1 MIDSNCEM
9 EPRHDEILQLLPWYA
24 NGSLPAGEHRVV
36 TGHLKSCAVC
46 RAELVDIELI
56 QTQWQRQPASVE
68 VGDSFARLM
77 ARIDAA
83 EVEASAGSASAD
95 AIRVSANTA
104 FERGAASDRPRRR
117 RRLVEWFS
125 GLLGSSNTFL
135 PLAAM
140 ASALLFTM
148 IGMRS
153 WLASESAGYRTLGLP
168 VTDGGVGNRD
178 LRVVFA
184 PSATIDQV
192 VKLVESLDAR
202 IVDGPTEPGAF
213 TLRLNGPVTT
223 ESAVPQVAAR
233 LRTDPAVVYV
243 APALALV
250 PND

>member
-1 MIDSNCEM
+1 MTDMICEA
-9 EPRHDEILQLLPWYA
+9 EPRHDEIMQLLPWYA
-24 NGSLPAGEHRVV
+24 NGSLEPGEHRAV
-36 TGHLKSCAVC
+36 TGHLKTCAVC

-77 ARIDAA
+77 ARIEAS
-83 EVEASAGSASAD
+83 EVKASAGSASAD
-95 AIRVSANTA
+95 TMRAAANRAT
-104 FERGAASDRPRRR
+104 EREAASDRPRRG
-117 RRLVEWFS
+117 RLVEWFS

-153 WLASESAGYRTLGLP
+153 WLASESAGYRTLGSP

-178 LRVVFA
+178 LRIVFA

-213 TLRLNGPVTT
+213 TLRLNGPTTT

-233 LRTDPAVVYV
+233 LRTDPAVIYV